1 MPLQDPLS
9 PAKHLRKP
17 DWLKTKIGANSFTY
31 GHTRDV
37 IKEHSLHTICASG
50 RCPNQGECWS
60 RGTAS
65 FMIGGEICT
74 RACRFCNTHSGK
86 PLPLDPQ
93 EPENIA
99 KSILAMG
106 LKHAVIT
113 SVDRDDLCDGGSHHW
128 ASTLRA
134 IHKLSPST
142 TCEALIPD
150 FRGDK
155 KALDCIIEARADIIS
170 HNMETVRRLTPS
182 VRNVATYEGSLDVL
196 RYIASKG
203 VVTKTGLMVGLGET
217 FEEVVELLEDVVATG
232 TSIITIGQYLRP
244 TRAHL
249 PVEAYITPTQFAQ
262 YKGIALE
269 KGFQYVESGPLVRSS
284 YHAEEHLSGYRT
296 LSQKEGS
303 YSKNSIRMSELG
315 KLTNE

>member
-1 MPLQDPLS
+1 
-9 PAKHLRKP
+9 
-17 DWLKTKIGANSFTY
+17 
-31 GHTRDV
+31 
-37 IKEHSLHTICASG
+37 
-50 RCPNQGECWS
+50 
-60 RGTAS
+60 
-65 FMIGGEICT
+65 
-74 RACRFCNTHSGK
+74 
-86 PLPLDPQ
+86 
-93 EPENIA
+93 
-99 KSILAMG
+99 
-106 LKHAVIT
+106 
-113 SVDRDDLCDGGSHHW
+113 
-128 ASTLRA
+128 
-134 IHKLSPST
+134 
-142 TCEALIPD
+142 
-150 FRGDK
+150 
-155 KALDCIIEARADIIS
+155 
-170 HNMETVRRLTPS
+170 METVRRLTPS

-262 YKGIALE
+262 YKEIALE